1 MGLWEARVVPHIV
14 DRTCG
19 IEQLEPLRRQACEGL
34 RGQVVEIGFGS
45 GGNIGLYPAEVTEIV
60 AVEPSDVAWQLSASR
75 RTGSSVQVSRVG
87 LDGARLPLADASVDT
102 GLVTFSLCTIPDVAG
117 ALAEMRRVLRPGGT
131 IGFVEHGLSPDPGVA
146 RWQHRLDGLQQRL
159 FGGCHLARDIPRL
172 VEAAGFALDR
182 LEQSYLPGPSFS
194 RPWGYLSVGRAVPS
208 SRYAGEGTHP

>member
-19 IEQLEPLRRQACEGL
+19 IEQLEPLRRQACNGL

-117 ALAEMRRVLRPGGT
+117 ALSEMRRVLRPGGS

-172 VEAAGFALDR
+172 VEAAGFTLGR

-208 SRYAGEGTHP
+208 

>member
-19 IEQLEPLRRQACEGL
+19 IKQLEPLRRQACDGL

-117 ALAEMRRVLRPGGT
+117 ALSEMRRVLRPGGS

-208 SRYAGEGTHP
+208 

>member
-19 IEQLEPLRRQACEGL
+19 IEQLEPLRQQACDGL

-45 GGNIGLYPAEVTEIV
+45 GGNIGLYPPEVTEIV

-75 RTGSSVQVSRVG
+75 RSGSSVPVSRVG

-117 ALAEMRRVLRPGGT
+117 ALAELRRVLRPGGT
-131 IGFVEHGLSPDPGVA
+131 IGFAEHGLSPDPGVA

-159 FGGCHLARDIPRL
+159 FAGCHLTRPIDVLVRD
-172 VEAAGFALDR
+172 AGLTVTD
-182 LEQSYLPGPSFS
+182 LEHESLRGPGPMSYLYRGVAKP
-194 RPWGYLSVGRAVPS
+194 
-208 SRYAGEGTHP
+208 

>member
-1 MGLWEARVVPHIV
+1 MVPHIV

-19 IEQLEPLRRQACEGL
+19 IAQLDPLREQACDGL

-45 GGNIGLYPAEVTEIV
+45 GRNIGLYPAEVTEIV

-75 RTGSSVQVSRVG
+75 RSDSSVPVNRVG
-87 LDGARLPLADASVDT
+87 LDGAQLPLADASVDT

-117 ALAEMRRVLRPGGT
+117 ALTELRRVLRPGGT
-131 IGFVEHGLSPDPGVA
+131 LGFLEHGLSPDPGVA

-172 VEAAGFALDR
+172 VEAAGFTLDR
-182 LEQSYLPGPSFS
+182 LEQSYLPGPSLS

-208 SRYAGEGTHP
+208 

>member
-1 MGLWEARVVPHIV
+1 MGLWESRVVPHIV

-45 GGNIGLYPAEVTEIV
+45 GSNIGLYPSEVTEIV

-75 RTGSSVQVSRVG
+75 RSGSSVPVNRVG
-87 LDGARLPLADASVDT
+87 LDGARLPLSDASVDT

-117 ALAEMRRVLRPGGT
+117 ALAELRRVLRPGGT
-131 IGFVEHGLSPDPGVA
+131 IGFAEHGLSPDPGVA

-172 VEAAGFALDR
+172 VEAAGFTLDR

-194 RPWGYLSVGRAVPS
+194 RPWGYLSVGRAGPS
-208 SRYAGEGTHP
+208 

>member
-19 IEQLEPLRRQACEGL
+19 IPQLDPLREQACDGL
-34 RGQVVEIGFGS
+34 HGQVVEIGFGS
-45 GGNIGLYPAEVTEIV
+45 GGNIGLYPPEVTEII
-60 AVEPSDVAWQLSASR
+60 AVEPSDVAWKLSTSRRSAS
-75 RTGSSVQVSRVG
+75 SVPVSRVG

-102 GLVTFSLCTIPDVAG
+102 GLVTFSLCTIPDVTG
-117 ALAEMRRVLRPGGT
+117 ALAELRRVLRPGGT

-172 VEAAGFALDR
+172 VEAAGFTLDR
-182 LEQSYLPGPSFS
+182 LEQSYLPGPSLS

-208 SRYAGEGTHP
+208 

>member
-19 IEQLEPLRRQACEGL
+19 IPQLGPLREQACDGL

-45 GGNIGLYPAEVTEIV
+45 GSNIGLYPPEVTEII

-75 RTGSSVQVSRVG
+75 RSGSTVPVSRVG
-87 LDGARLPLADASVDT
+87 LDGARLPLADASIDT

-117 ALAEMRRVLRPGGT
+117 ALAEVRRVLRPGGT
-131 IGFVEHGLSPDPGVA
+131 LGFLEHGLSPDPGVA

-172 VEAAGFALDR
+172 VEAAGFTLDR
-182 LEQSYLPGPSFS
+182 LEQSYLPGPSLS
-194 RPWGYLSVGRAVPS
+194 RPWGYLSVGLAVPS
-208 SRYAGEGTHP
+208 

>member
-19 IEQLEPLRRQACEGL
+19 IEQLEPLRRQACDGL

-45 GGNIGLYPAEVTEIV
+45 GGNIGLYPADVTEIV

-75 RTGSSVQVSRVG
+75 RTGSSVPVSRVD

-172 VEAAGFALDR
+172 VEAAGFTLDR

-208 SRYAGEGTHP
+208 

>member
-1 MGLWEARVVPHIV
+1 MGLWESRVVPHIV

-45 GGNIGLYPAEVTEIV
+45 GSNIGLYPSEVTEIV

-75 RTGSSVQVSRVG
+75 RTGSSVPVSRVG

-117 ALAEMRRVLRPGGT
+117 ALAELRRVLRPGGT

-172 VEAAGFALDR
+172 VEAAGFTLDR

-194 RPWGYLSVGRAVPS
+194 RPWGYLSVGRAGPS
-208 SRYAGEGTHP
+208 

>member
-19 IEQLEPLRRQACEGL
+19 IEQLEPLRRQACDGL

-75 RTGSSVQVSRVG
+75 RTGSSVPVSRVG

-117 ALAEMRRVLRPGGT
+117 ALSEMRRVLRPGGT

-172 VEAAGFALDR
+172 VEAAGFTLDR

-208 SRYAGEGTHP
+208 

>member
-19 IEQLEPLRRQACEGL
+19 IAQLEPLREKACDGL

-45 GGNIGLYPAEVTEIV
+45 GSNIGLYPPSVTEII
-60 AVEPSDVAWQLSASR
+60 AVEPSDVAWQLSATR
-75 RTGSSVQVSRVG
+75 RSGSSVPVSRVG
-87 LDGARLPLADASVDT
+87 LDGAQLPLADASVDT

-117 ALAEMRRVLRPGGT
+117 ALAEVRRVLRPGGT
-131 IGFVEHGLSPDPGVA
+131 LGFLEHGLSPDPDVA

-172 VEAAGFALDR
+172 VEAAGFTLDR
-182 LEQSYLPGPSFS
+182 LEQSYLPGPSLS

-208 SRYAGEGTHP
+208 

>member
-19 IEQLEPLRRQACEGL
+19 IAQLDPLREQACDGL

-45 GGNIGLYPAEVTEIV
+45 GRNIGLYPAEVTEIV

-75 RTGSSVQVSRVG
+75 RSDSSVPVNRVG
-87 LDGARLPLADASVDT
+87 LDGAQLPLADASVDT

-117 ALAEMRRVLRPGGT
+117 ALTELRRVLRPGGT
-131 IGFVEHGLSPDPGVA
+131 LGFLEHGLSPDPGVA

-172 VEAAGFALDR
+172 VEAAGFTLDR
-182 LEQSYLPGPSFS
+182 LEQSYLPGPSLS

-208 SRYAGEGTHP
+208 

>member
-19 IEQLEPLRRQACEGL
+19 IAQLEPLRQQACDGL

-45 GGNIGLYPAEVTEIV
+45 GSNTGLYPVEVTEII

-75 RTGSSVQVSRVG
+75 RSGSPVPVSRVG

-117 ALAEMRRVLRPGGT
+117 ALSELRRVLRPGGT
-131 IGFVEHGLSPDPGVA
+131 IGFAEHGLSPDPGVA
-146 RWQHRLDGLQQRL
+146 RWQRRLDGLQQRL

-172 VEAAGFALDR
+172 VEAAGFTLDR
-182 LEQSYLPGPSFS
+182 LEQSYLPGPSLS
-194 RPWGYLSVGRAVPS
+194 RPWGYLSVGRTVPS
-208 SRYAGEGTHP
+208 

>member
-1 MGLWEARVVPHIV
+1 MGLWESRVVPHIV

-19 IEQLEPLRRQACEGL
+19 IEQLEPLRRQACDGL

-45 GGNIGLYPAEVTEIV
+45 GGNIGLYPSEVTEIV

-75 RTGSSVQVSRVG
+75 RTGSSVPVSRVG

-172 VEAAGFALDR
+172 VEAAGFTLDR

-208 SRYAGEGTHP
+208 

>member
-19 IEQLEPLRRQACEGL
+19 IAQLEPLREQACDGL
-34 RGQVVEIGFGS
+34 HGQVVEIGFGS
-45 GGNIGLYPAEVTEIV
+45 GGNIGLYPPEVTEIV

-75 RTGSSVQVSRVG
+75 RSGSSVPVSRVG

-117 ALAEMRRVLRPGGT
+117 ALAEVRRVLRPGGT
-131 IGFVEHGLSPDPGVA
+131 LGFLEHGLSPDPDVA

-172 VEAAGFALDR
+172 VEAAGFTLDR
-182 LEQSYLPGPSFS
+182 LEQSYLPGPSLS

-208 SRYAGEGTHP
+208 

>member
-19 IEQLEPLRRQACEGL
+19 IAQLEPLREQACDGL

-45 GGNIGLYPAEVTEIV
+45 GSNIGLYPPEVTEII
-60 AVEPSDVAWQLSASR
+60 AVEPSDGAWQLSASR
-75 RTGSSVQVSRVG
+75 RSDSSVPVSRVG
-87 LDGARLPLADASVDT
+87 LDGARVPLADASVDT

-117 ALAEMRRVLRPGGT
+117 ALSELRRVLRPGGT
-131 IGFVEHGLSPDPGVA
+131 IGFAEHGLSPDPGVA

-159 FGGCHLARDIPRL
+159 FGGCHLTRDIPRV
-172 VEAAGFALDR
+172 VEAAGFTLDH
-182 LEQSYLPGPSFS
+182 LEQSYLPGPSLS

-208 SRYAGEGTHP
+208 

>member
-19 IEQLEPLRRQACEGL
+19 IAQLDPLREQACDGL
-34 RGQVVEIGFGS
+34 HGQVVEIGFGS
-45 GGNIGLYPAEVTEIV
+45 GGNIGLYPPEVTEII
-60 AVEPSDVAWQLSASR
+60 AVEPSDVAWKLSTSRRSAS
-75 RTGSSVQVSRVG
+75 SVPVSRVG

-172 VEAAGFALDR
+172 VEAAGFTLDR
-182 LEQSYLPGPSFS
+182 LEQSYLPGPSLS

-208 SRYAGEGTHP
+208 